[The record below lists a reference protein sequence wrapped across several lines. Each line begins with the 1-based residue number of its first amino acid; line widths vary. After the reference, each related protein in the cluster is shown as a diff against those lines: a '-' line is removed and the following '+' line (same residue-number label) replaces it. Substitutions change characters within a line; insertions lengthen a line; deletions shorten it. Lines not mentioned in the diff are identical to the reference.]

1 MRSLASFPGLKTK
14 LVCVFRGSKYTKEKY
29 VTSAID
35 RETPTTDSTYFT
47 TWLRVRPS
55 SILPCMPLILSR
67 HPTSQCLT
75 LTQCNPTERRPKP
88 SLSQA
93 PPFASWTTSIGLSG
107 LMQPF
112 ENSPCS
118 KLGGTSAIR
127 RGGLRGWGFSH
138 QLMIYLQASLVGA
151 SVL

>member
-1 MRSLASFPGLKTK
+1 MDF
-14 LVCVFRGSKYTKEKY
+14 
-29 VTSAID
+29 
-35 RETPTTDSTYFT
+35 TYFT
-47 TWLRVRPS
+47 TWLRVRPNS
-55 SILPCMPLILSR
+55 THPCMPLILSR

-75 LTQCNPTERRPKP
+75 LPQCNPTEGRPKP

-127 RGGLRGWGFSH
+127 RGGLRGQGFSH
-138 QLMIYLQASLVGA
+138 QFMIYLQASLVGA
-151 SVL
+151 SVLQNSSHKQPSGWTFCITVFDNQSVGEQQEREQVEKTGWQ